1 MNDQYNDLTGS
12 VFKNLLSSF
21 SLKPYSDV
29 LFVTEGID
37 WVTSQEI
44 RGLST
49 VTKELGIRARY
60 SKPIPFGLPRQSIFF
75 PSAYFLRRPSLYIL
89 GKNRI
94 AFPFYHGYPSSGNP
108 LVLKCFESL
117 KKYHHRI
124 IRIQT
129 SHSYMRGLILE
140 TGIDPE
146 KVFLIPIAINPD
158 FFRPQSENSKSQARS
173 QYGIPKD
180 AVVVGLFQK
189 DGIGWGQGE
198 EPKLIKGSDI
208 FLKTVGILKA
218 SVPEL
223 YVLLS
228 GPARGY
234 VKKGLEQLNI
244 PYKHIYLEHYPQI
257 GQLYQCLDLYIV
269 TSREE
274 GGPKAIL
281 ESMASGI
288 PLVTTRVGQAMDL
301 VTHQKNAL
309 MVDSEDFK
317 ALAFWA
323 EKVLS
328 DSQLKNEIIKRG
340 FITANENTY
349 AAHKQLWSEFFR
361 DFVKAD

>member
-1 MNDQYNDLTGS
+1 MNGQYNDLTGS

-124 IRIQT
+124 TRIQT
-129 SHSYMRGLILE
+129 SHSYMRDLILE

-146 KVFLIPIAINPD
+146 KVFLIPIANSPE
-158 FFRPQSENSKSQARS
+158 FFQPQSSRSKEDALNQFA
-173 QYGIPKD
+173 IPQD
-180 AVVVGLFQK
+180 AVVVGSFQK
-189 DGIGWGQGE
+189 DG
-198 EPKLIKGSDI
+198 
-208 FLKTVGILKA
+208 
-218 SVPEL
+218 
-223 YVLLS
+223 
-228 GPARGY
+228 
-234 VKKGLEQLNI
+234 
-244 PYKHIYLEHYPQI
+244 
-257 GQLYQCLDLYIV
+257 
-269 TSREE
+269 
-274 GGPKAIL
+274 
-281 ESMASGI
+281 
-288 PLVTTRVGQAMDL
+288 
-301 VTHQKNAL
+301 
-309 MVDSEDFK
+309 
-317 ALAFWA
+317 
-323 EKVLS
+323 
-328 DSQLKNEIIKRG
+328 
-340 FITANENTY
+340 
-349 AAHKQLWSEFFR
+349 
-361 DFVKAD
+361 